1 MLSHLEFGA
10 SAKLAFDILY
20 LYFLSLIST
29 WINEIVEKYPYL
41 KNDYLTQKEKTL
53 KFITG
58 EIMKISKGQA
68 NPILTNELIEE
79 ILRKN

>member
-1 MLSHLEFGA
+1 MDNNSSINDLIEKNGF
-10 SAKLAFDILY
+10 KLISDK
-20 LYFLSLIST
+20 SLIST

-79 ILRKN
+79 ILRKNQ